1 MRDRDMDLILIGML
15 LIWNEARQARTAAAM
30 DLAITTADPTS
41 AASLKKRAIDHL
53 LDLPF
58 KLIEP

>member
-1 MRDRDMDLILIGML
+1 MDWILIGG
-15 LIWNEARQARTAAAM
+15 LILWNEVRAARRAAAM
-30 DLAITTADPTS
+30 SLAVQTADPTS
-41 AASLKKRAIDHL
+41 VDSLKKRAIDHL